1 MPTATTSTVPAV
13 KQALLTLLPAQAGLG
28 SVAIHYAWVGPA
40 AEAEEI
46 LLATDPDAGTP
57 DVVGRHE
64 IPTLGGRVSRD
75 ERYSVPLTI
84 RVFDP
89 DAEPQNMATVE
100 ARAFALLAAVENLLA
115 DNPNL
120 DVDGV
125 LSARAGDWSSTLTPF
140 QGGWACQLVFN
151 IDVHARLN

>member
-1 MPTATTSTVPAV
+1 MATTSTVPTV
-13 KQALLTLLPAQAGLG
+13 KQALLTLLAAQAGLT
-28 SVAIHYAWVGPA
+28 ATTLHYAWFGPA
-40 AEAEEI
+40 ADPEEI

-57 DVVGRHE
+57 DVTGRHE

-75 ERYSVPLTI
+75 ERYSVPVTI

-100 ARAFALLAAVENLLA
+100 ERAFALLAGVENLLA

-120 DVDGV
+120 GVDGV
-125 LSARAGDWSSTLTPF
+125 LSARAGDWSSTLTAF